1 MIETIAVIWSLIFLH
16 VYTAAGAIILWTKL
30 GRRGRE
36 VWGLSNLVSTYVQ
49 SEQKRKLVEPLVFVT
64 FGTFLAVGI
73 LAPRYRGSSG
83 CCRIGVDK
91 FSFEMRGE
99 ERK

>member
-36 VWGLSNLVSTYVQ
+36 VWGLSNLVSTYIQ

-73 LAPRYRGSSG
+73 LHPGTEGQAVAAGLGWTSLASR
-83 CCRIGVDK
+83 
-91 FSFEMRGE
+91 
-99 ERK
+99 